1 MKLYVV
7 QQGDSAAGIA
17 EKHSMT
23 LEELK
28 KLNPDLEERPLYRG
42 MKIKVSGEKQAIKV
56 SSAVRTEKPEV
67 LPAEDM
73 PNTSVPQSA
82 SQQTET
88 NPGALAG
95 LNQPSAN
102 PEKEKEEFKDIF
114 YPKEGDYSAAGNAL
128 SYSAHDM
135 NQVPVFPFLQTDPSA
150 TNPVSPYQMGNHWS
164 DVSPSTQANPWPAA
178 SPAYQPNPTATS
190 PASQA
195 NPWPAASPAYQPN
208 PTATSPS
215 TQANPWPAASPAYQ
229 PNPTATSP
237 ASQAN
242 PWPAVSPAYQPNPT
256 ATSPASQ
263 ANPWPMAS
271 PAYQPNPTA
280 TSPSTQANPWPAA
293 SPAYQPNPTATS
305 PASQANPWPAVSPA
319 YQPNPT
325 ATSPASQANPW
336 PMASPAYQPNPTA
349 TSPSTQA
356 NPWPA
361 ASPAYQ
367 PNPTATSPASQANP
381 WPAVSPAT
389 QMYPTSPSAQMKKK
403 PAESQ
408 PASGKKPVNKSGL
421 PANPSENIYKP
432 AQKPKNNYPFL
443 AQGAVSPE
451 KPIGGMKATNVSPAS
466 FPYPTAGKS
475 SGKMNPVGAQ
485 GTIGGYPYPYMMPN
499 QSKKPCNCGG
509 TGSYPVQHAPY
520 TPFGNMPVAGY
531 YGGNQPPQSPY
542 TQSPVSHKPA
552 YKSVKDNDANKKK

>member
-280 TSPSTQANPWPAA
+280 TSP
-293 SPAYQPNPTATS
+293 
-305 PASQANPWPAVSPA
+305 
-319 YQPNPT
+319 
-325 ATSPASQANPW
+325 
-336 PMASPAYQPNPTA
+336 
-349 TSPSTQA
+349 
-356 NPWPA
+356 
-361 ASPAYQ
+361 
-367 PNPTATSPASQANP
+367 ASQANP

-552 YKSVKDNDANKKK
+552 YKSVNDNDANKKK